1 MQTDNISRLSTQL
14 KEREIERRPT
24 CNMRPDVSGR
34 LQVLVRRETKIMHKA
49 RLPRQ
54 IDSDDTVQTP
64 ASSPCG
70 MGEADPAYFG
80 YWSKEEMLHFLKD
93 LLETERIGTRAF
105 AAIGRAADLHVA
117 DLAFKSE
124 LAQGAICVLLKK
136 EIATRGGGDAL
147 GQSQKKTVTMPDPK
161 SGLQRTITFASF
173 NQARLSDMIEQAV
186 LNIFDSKLNAKLM
199 YLLLLHRKQVEQ
211 LETFLT

>member
-1 MQTDNISRLSTQL
+1 
-14 KEREIERRPT
+14 
-24 CNMRPDVSGR
+24 
-34 LQVLVRRETKIMHKA
+34 MHKA

-54 IDSDDTVQTP
+54 ADLDDTVQTF

-70 MGEADPAYFG
+70 MSDADPAYFG

-93 LLETERIGTRAF
+93 LLESERIGAKAY

-117 DLAFKSE
+117 DLVFESE

-136 EIATRGGGDAL
+136 EIAARGGADTL
-147 GQSQKKTVTMPDPK
+147 RQKNTAVIPNPGC
-161 SGLQRTITFASF
+161 SLQRTITFARC
-173 NQARLSDMIEQAV
+173 NQTRLSDMIEEAV

-211 LETFLT
+211 LEGFLT